1 LCINNNKS
9 DLRILHIIPS
19 ISDEAGGPSY
29 SVLRLCE
36 SLIAQ
41 GDAVALATLDWSP
54 MNSPPL
60 FLRRFPLGLGPR
72 RLGSSPA
79 MLAWLAKSARA
90 GEADLMHN
98 HSLWMMPNVYPGW
111 IAKKSGLPLVVSPR
125 GTLSN
130 WAFGSGSL
138 VKRWFW
144 PWLQH
149 PALQPATCFHAT
161 SQAEYRDIRRMGFR
175 QAVAIIPNGIDIPE
189 WTPKATGPTRTLL
202 FLGRIHPVKG
212 LDGLLRAWAIVQS
225 RFPHWQLR
233 VVGPDNRGYLHT
245 MRQLAATLKLER
257 VVFQGALFG
266 ADKWRA
272 YRDADL
278 FVLPTHSENFGM
290 SVAEA
295 LAAGTPA
302 IVTHGAPWQGLEPH
316 GAGWWIGSGVDPLV
330 ACLESAL
337 SCSPGEMEAMG
348 RQGRAWMDAQFSWQ
362 RIGQQMAQ
370 TYRWLIQGGSLPDWV
385 RLD

>member
-1 LCINNNKS
+1 
-9 DLRILHIIPS
+9 
-19 ISDEAGGPSY
+19 
-29 SVLRLCE
+29 
-36 SLIAQ
+36 
-41 GDAVALATLDWSP
+41 
-54 MNSPPL
+54 
-60 FLRRFPLGLGPR
+60 
-72 RLGSSPA
+72 
-79 MLAWLAKSARA
+79 MLAWLAESVRA

-111 IAKKSGLPLVVSPR
+111 IAKKFDLPLVVSPR

-144 PWLQH
+144 PLVQH
-149 PALQPATCFHAT
+149 PALKPATCFHAT
-161 SQAEYRDIRRMGFR
+161 SQTEYQDIRRMGFR
-175 QAVAIIPNGIDIPE
+175 QAVAIIPNGIDVPE
-189 WTPKATGPTRTLL
+189 WTPKAAGPMRTLL

-212 LDGLLRAWAIVQS
+212 LDGLLRAWAAVQS
-225 RFPHWQLR
+225 RFPQWQLR
-233 VVGPDNRGYLHT
+233 VVGPDNRGYLLT

-272 YRDADL
+272 YGDADL

-302 IVTHGAPWQGLEPH
+302 IVTHGAPWQGLESH
-316 GAGWWIGSGVDPLV
+316 GAGWWIDSGVDPLV
-330 ACLESAL
+330 VGLESAL
-337 SCSPGEMEAMG
+337 SYSSSDLEAMG
-348 RQGRAWMDAQFSWQ
+348 RQGRAWMDAEFSWQ
-362 RIGQQMAQ
+362 RIGKQMAH
-370 TYRWLIQGGSLPDWV
+370 TYRWLIQGGTLPDWV